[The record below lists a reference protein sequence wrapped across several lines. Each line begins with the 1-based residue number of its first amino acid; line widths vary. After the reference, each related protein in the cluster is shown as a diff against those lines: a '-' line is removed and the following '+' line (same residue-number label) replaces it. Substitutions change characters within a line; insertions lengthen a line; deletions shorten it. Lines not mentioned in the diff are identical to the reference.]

1 MMKTVATIQK
11 RKKCY
16 IRHLT
21 IIIAREN
28 IKTDIVNRKKGNK
41 WGSNNRKVNQ
51 CKSKGIKVNCL
62 WDSTDKVTTSFYF
75 TVSPRFTRVPGRFL
89 VIEEGAVASVT
100 CEAFSYPP
108 SVITWTRPLVA
119 LPRGRSSVTNGTL
132 TIQDFSAVDTGTYV
146 CTAKNKL
153 GSVTAVMALNIQRKP
168 GIHYNT
174 GFVKF

>member
-1 MMKTVATIQK
+1 MQYTTL
-11 RKKCY
+11 Y
-16 IRHLT
+16 NYHS
-21 IIIAREN
+21 
-28 IKTDIVNRKKGNK
+28 KTDTVNRKKKKKYVN
-41 WGSNNRKVNQ
+41 WQYRKENQ
-51 CKSKGIKVNCL
+51 CKCKGKWIVFETRLINSL
-62 WDSTDKVTTSFYF
+62 TILYF
-75 TVSPRFTRVPGRFL
+75 TVSPRFSRVPGRFL
-89 VIEEGAVASVT
+89 VIVEEAVASVT

-108 SVITWTRPLVA
+108 SVVTWTRPLVA

-168 GIHYNT
+168 GIHYNI